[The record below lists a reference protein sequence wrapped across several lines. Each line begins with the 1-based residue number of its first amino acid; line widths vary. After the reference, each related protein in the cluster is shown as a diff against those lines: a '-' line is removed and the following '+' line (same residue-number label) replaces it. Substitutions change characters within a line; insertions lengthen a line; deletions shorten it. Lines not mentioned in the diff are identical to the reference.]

1 MELRHDDALGTID
14 HESALVSH
22 IRYLTQIDILNHS
35 GEVLVVRVG
44 TIQFELRFE
53 RHRIGQAALKAF
65 SYSVT
70 WGIDIVVEKFQYEI
84 VTGVGNREVLGKYFV
99 KPLVV
104 AFFGRSVKLQEVLE
118 GFELHLQEVGIRE
131 RVLNRREVYT
141 GFV

>member
-1 MELRHDDALGTID
+1 MELRHDDALGTVD
-14 HESALVSH
+14 DESALIGH

-44 TIQFELRFE
+44 TVQFELGFE
-53 RHRIGQAALKAF
+53 GHRVGQAALKAF

-70 WGIDIVVEKFQYEI
+70 WGIDVIVEKFQYEI
-84 VTGVGNREVLGKYFV
+84 VTSVGNREVLGKYFE

-131 RVLNRREVYT
+131 RILNRREVYT

>member
-1 MELRHDDALGTID
+1 M
-14 HESALVSH
+14 
-22 IRYLTQIDILNHS
+22 TQIDILNHS

-44 TIQFELRFE
+44 TVQFELRFE
-53 RHRIGQAALKAF
+53 GHRVGKASLKAF

-70 WGIDIVVEKFQYEI
+70 WGIDVIVEKFQHEI
-84 VTGVGNREVLGKYFV
+84 VTSVGNREILGKNFE

-131 RVLNRREVYT
+131 RILNRREVYT